1 MGDSRG
7 KAARPLVLLLLLVL
21 VCGRP
26 GGPVGATPT
35 THDEPYLVSSSS
47 SVPPPE
53 VTAKSYGGGK
63 SPKPTPTAIPEPELS
78 TQLDA
83 VQQQSSSSSSTVGAH
98 LNGTTVTATVASTEG
113 TTTAST
119 ATTTTTTAT
128 PATAM
133 TKRRMTNRDNKL
145 MSVLQARR
153 TALSRDRWRKEYHHP
168 SSSSALKARQQ
179 ASVAGNLVEDSSTPE
194 SNLIVPV
201 SSSSSSS
208 SSSSRIAPVDEF
220 LDTDESI
227 HGMYVVNPRTGKIAL
242 QQTGATIKLAKET
255 NNFIGIVP
263 APIGN
268 KSLEITKLTSAKG
281 AAPTSAAPITS
292 SPTTTLHT
300 GARSLYLE
308 TRGKRMRDRKTFPPL
323 STERSVEES
332 DLIPYQYF
340 GQKLLPAHHKAGLDA
355 RNQVINT
362 RRTHLNKLKEDALG
376 EMNDGIKP
384 STEKSKFWSNRYQS
398 RNVVALNN
406 YLRRGGSLP
415 LTTTTTTTTTAA
427 SITSTVYPST
437 IPYSSLQP
445 EGAPVHSDALTNSMI
460 ALSNLSD
467 GNDEDEKQVFSR
479 SANFTTPNR
488 TDPDTRSYEA
498 IPKSNTPT
506 TTNAIVKSSYVEP
519 VESSPLTTTELPSNH
534 KPLLDEYAGSPGALY
549 GSGLSSGISKL
560 IINYPD
566 DATPEDFYRPLSSF
580 ETHAQIVNLQ
590 EATEDPVPTTSVT
603 TFDEDYDTPRNLVSL
618 PDINQIFRNLS
629 TPTTTEMTTT
639 TTTTSTVQP
648 TTTSTM
654 APVPA
659 RSRLNTRV
667 YVPVSRSTT
676 TRTSTTPRTTT
687 TTTTT
692 TTSTTTEQPVEE
704 ETEPPTTILILTSKP
719 TTEGSFAS
727 TSSTEAPVTPA
738 VPSATPSVYVRTTTS
753 RHFRPSAP
761 PTVASPPKP
770 TRPTTTTSP
779 PEHRTVAIFTGLRP
793 SPPDTAPPP
802 NGTEAGFNPIL
813 SHIFPKLAGPV
824 LSTRTPPNLDLSLA
838 FTSPPPV
845 DHSSGTKKP
854 AVSFDGV
861 LLHHNSDVVIEM
873 RKMNTATF
881 VLAGLG
887 MLPIVIIVLYVLKAT
902 VFNRE
907 NKVSHDL
914 ERYIPDGQPP
924 ISPVVRLEQSD
935 TSSATDESI
944 MTEHDFNRGNLR
956 FKSLLG
962 EGNFGQVWKAE
973 ADDLAGHLGTTRIVA
988 VKTERSDNGHGD
1000 LKAEAEIMRKLGSHP
1015 NVVTLL
1021 GACLEQD
1028 PQLLIMEYAMRGRLL
1043 SLLRAARGAVNGLA
1057 PSVHNNRPPIM
1068 PLSPR
1073 RLTGFAHDIARG
1085 MEYISEKK
1093 IVHRDLAARNV
1104 LLDHNG
1110 ICKICDFGMSIDLE
1124 KVKSSHAQI
1133 RMPRSHQHSESRF
1146 KFDLSARSFG
1156 IGRHHSHGHDH
1167 ASHGRHGG
1175 GAGGG
1180 GSGGGHS
1187 NSHGHDTKSRPALPI
1202 RWMAPEA
1209 LQYHIFSR
1217 ETDVWAFGIVLW
1229 EIATLGCTPYPSLS
1243 GREVVRSVPNG
1254 ARPEVPADC
1263 RPELYDLMQR
1273 TWRKDPR
1280 QRPTFSEART
1290 CLARTLCQWQ
1300 LEDNDTS
1307 NTSEYL
1313 DVSGFSEDLEQ
1324 GMVYFNRR
1332 ISEFECEI

>member
-7 KAARPLVLLLLLVL
+7 RTARPLVLLLVLV
-21 VCGRP
+21 VCGRM
-26 GGPVGATPT
+26 GGSVAATT
-35 THDEPYLVSSSS
+35 SGEPY
-47 SVPPPE
+47 
-53 VTAKSYGGGK
+53 VTSPTIPAAVQKATAQELTVKIYGSDK
-63 SPKPTPTAIPEPELS
+63 ATKPTPTAIPESELS

-83 VQQQSSSSSSTVGAH
+83 LQRSNGAH
-98 LNGTTVTATVASTEG
+98 LNGTTVTTSVASTEG
-113 TTTAST
+113 TSTTTTTT
-119 ATTTTTTAT
+119 ATTTTTTT
-128 PATAM
+128 TVVPSTTI

-153 TALSRDRWRKEYHHP
+153 TALSRDRWRKEYIHHPP
-168 SSSSALKARQQ
+168 SSSSLKARQQ

-201 SSSSSSS
+201 SSSSSSV
-208 SSSSRIAPVDEF
+208 RVAAVDEF

-242 QQTGATIKLAKET
+242 QQTGSSIKLAKET
-255 NNFIGIVP
+255 NNFIGAVP
-263 APIGN
+263 AAGN
-268 KSLEITKLTSAKG
+268 KSLEITKLISTKG
-281 AAPTSAAPITS
+281 ATITIAPITS
-292 SPTTTLHT
+292 TIPTTLHA
-300 GARSLYLE
+300 GRSLYME
-308 TRGKRMRDRKTFPPL
+308 TRGKRLRDRKTFPQL

-340 GQKLLPAHHKAGLDA
+340 GQKLLPAHHKGLDA
-355 RNQVINT
+355 RNQVINS
-362 RRTHLNKLKEDALG
+362 RRTHLNKLKDPETLS
-376 EMNDGIKP
+376 EMNDANLPKS

-406 YLRRGGSLP
+406 YLRRGGSVP
-415 LTTTTTTTTTAA
+415 ITTTTTTTTT
-427 SITSTVYPST
+427 TPNPST
-437 IPYSSLQP
+437 TSYSPQ
-445 EGAPVHSDALTNSMI
+445 EAAPVHSDALTNSMI
-460 ALSNLSD
+460 ALSNLSE
-467 GNDEDEKQVFSR
+467 GNEEDEKQVFSR
-479 SANFTTPNR
+479 SANFTTPKR
-488 TDPDTRSYEA
+488 TDTGSRSGEIDPNYYLLSTSN
-498 IPKSNTPT
+498 PKS
-506 TTNAIVKSSYVEP
+506 EP
-519 VESSPLTTTELPSNH
+519 MDHGVPSPSTATELPNKS
-534 KPLLDEYAGSPGALY
+534 LVDEYAGPAGLY

-566 DATPEDFYRPLSSF
+566 DATPEDFYRPLNTF

-590 EATEDPVPTTSVT
+590 EATEDPVPSTSIPT
-603 TFDEDYDTPRNLVSL
+603 IDEDYDTPRNLVSL

-639 TTTTSTVQP
+639 STTQTTATST
-648 TTTSTM
+648 T
-654 APVPA
+654 AAAPA

-676 TRTSTTPRTTT
+676 IRTSTTPRTTT
-687 TTTTT
+687 TTTTSTTTTTT
-692 TTSTTTEQPVEE
+692 TTSTTTTEQPMEE
-704 ETEPPTTILILTSKP
+704 ETEPPTTVLILTSNP
-719 TTEGSFAS
+719 TTTESAIPS
-727 TSSTEAPVTPA
+727 TSSTTTTSTEAPATSI
-738 VPSATPSVYVRTTTS
+738 VPSATPSVPARTTTS

-770 TRPTTTTSP
+770 TRPTTNP

-793 SPPDTAPPP
+793 NPPDPTPI
-802 NGTEAGFNPIL
+802 NGTDAEPGFNPIL
-813 SHIFPKLAGPV
+813 SHIFPKLAGPI
-824 LSTRTPPNLDLSLA
+824 LSTRSPANLDYSLT

-887 MLPIVIIVLYVLKAT
+887 MLPIVIIVLYVIKAT

-1110 ICKICDFGMSIDLE
+1110 ICKICDFGMSVDLE

-1133 RMPRSHQHSESRF
+1133 RMPRNHHQSESRF

-1156 IGRHHSHGHDH
+1156 IGRHHNHGHDH
-1167 ASHGRHGG
+1167 SGTHGRHG
-1175 GAGGG
+1175 GGG

-1229 EIATLGCTPYPSLS
+1229 EIATLGCTPYPNLS

-1280 QRPTFSEART
+1280 QRPTFTEART

>member
-1 MGDSRG
+1 MGNNSRTSIG
-7 KAARPLVLLLLLVL
+7 PLLVL
-21 VCGRP
+21 VVCGA
-26 GGPVGATPT
+26 VVQWCSGATAVESHRTPVTVPDPAGEPT
-35 THDEPYLVSSSS
+35 RSTAGTTPTVGSERLSPSSSTSVDPIRQS
-47 SVPPPE
+47 SVADQPSPPPPVKGPATAP
-53 VTAKSYGGGK
+53 VTSVADQPLKNGRGK
-63 SPKPTPTAIPEPELS
+63 SGASVVVPEPE
-78 TQLDA
+78 QPDGR
-83 VQQQSSSSSSTVGAH
+83 GAGPH
-98 LNGTTVTATVASTEG
+98 LNGTSTTSTPGG
-113 TTTAST
+113 TST
-119 ATTTTTTAT
+119 AASETTTTAGPT
-128 PATAM
+128 TMGKA
-133 TKRRMTNRDNKL
+133 RRVTNRDNKL

-153 TALSRDRWRKEYHHP
+153 TALSRDRPWRKEYP
-168 SSSSALKARQQ
+168 SDVRHRRP
-179 ASVAGNLVEDSSTPE
+179 ASVPVSDPVAGNLVEDSSTPE
-194 SNLIVPV
+194 TANLIVPV
-201 SSSSSSS
+201 G
-208 SSSSRIAPVDEF
+208 RGMGGPDEF

-242 QQTGATIKLAKET
+242 QQTGASIKLAKET
-255 NNFIGIVP
+255 NNFIGPMP
-263 APIGN
+263 AP
-268 KSLEITKLTSAKG
+268 ETTKLSSAVKVVT
-281 AAPTSAAPITS
+281 PPTTTSAA
-292 SPTTTLHT
+292 
-300 GARSLYLE
+300 LYSGRVVGSGYGEL
-308 TRGKRMRDRKTFPPL
+308 RGKRLRDRKTFPQ
-323 STERSVEES
+323 STEKSVEDG

-340 GQKLLPAHHKAGLDA
+340 GQKLIPGPKGAPDA
-355 RNQVINT
+355 RNQVIHA
-362 RRTHLNKLKEDALG
+362 RRTQLSKLSRPAAEESVAA
-376 EMNDGIKP
+376 EMVIEVVPPKA
-384 STEKSKFWSNRYQS
+384 STEKSKFWSNRYQT
-398 RNVVALNN
+398 RNAVALNH
-406 YLRRGGSLP
+406 YLRRTTTS
-415 LTTTTTTTTTAA
+415 TTTTVGPRPDA
-427 SITSTVYPST
+427 S
-437 IPYSSLQP
+437 L
-445 EGAPVHSDALTNSMI
+445 VHSDVLANSML

-467 GNDEDEKQVFSR
+467 SEAEDEKQVFSR
-479 SANFTTPNR
+479 SANFTSTLNK
-488 TDPDTRSYEA
+488 TEPDSTTTVA
-498 IPKSNTPT
+498 TPT
-506 TTNAIVKSSYVEP
+506 TTIKLP
-519 VESSPLTTTELPSNH
+519 VASELPSNH
-534 KPLLDEYAGSPGALY
+534 KAESDEYPAHGYGPPSGS
-549 GSGLSSGISKL
+549 SGLVAGISKL

-566 DATPEDFYRPLSSF
+566 DATPEDLYRPQGSF

-590 EATEDPVPTTSVT
+590 EATEQTTTVAV
-603 TFDEDYDTPRNLVSL
+603 DEEDETARTLVSL

-639 TTTTSTVQP
+639 TTAGALPTTSTP
-648 TTTSTM
+648 S
-654 APVPA
+654 APP

-676 TRTSTTPRTTT
+676 TRSTVGPPRTTT
-687 TTTTT
+687 S
-692 TTSTTTEQPVEE
+692 STTVRD
-704 ETEPPTTILILTSKP
+704 ETEPPTTSVPNLTASPMATESSTSTSAEPP
-719 TTEGSFAS
+719 TTTGRY
-727 TSSTEAPVTPA
+727 T
-738 VPSATPSVYVRTTTS
+738 R
-753 RHFRPSAP
+753 
-761 PTVASPPKP
+761 PKP
-770 TRPTTTTSP
+770 TPRSSTSTTTT
-779 PEHRTVAIFTGLRP
+779 VAVFTGLRP
-793 SPPDTAPPP
+793 HPPDSAESNETAIE
-802 NGTEAGFNPIL
+802 TAAGFNPIL
-813 SHIFPKLAGPV
+813 SHIFPKLTLGA
-824 LSTRTPPNLDLSLA
+824 TPRPPPAEPELA
-838 FTSPPPV
+838 FTSPPPAP
-845 DHSSGTKKP
+845 DHSSGTRKP

-873 RKMNTATF
+873 RRMNTATF

-887 MLPIVIIVLYVLKAT
+887 MLPIVIIVLYVIKAT
-902 VFNRE
+902 LLARE

-944 MTEHDFNRGNLR
+944 MTEHDFSRGNLR

-1021 GACLEQD
+1021 GACLEQE

-1057 PSVHNNRPPIM
+1057 PSVHSNRPPIM

-1110 ICKICDFGMSIDLE
+1110 ICKICDFGMSVDLE
-1124 KVKSSHAQI
+1124 KAKSGHGQI
-1133 RMPRSHQHSESRF
+1133 RLPRHPNQSESRF
-1146 KFDLSARSFG
+1146 KFDLTARSFG
-1156 IGRHHSHGHDH
+1156 IGRPQHHGHHHDTH
-1167 ASHGRHGG
+1167 GGRHGG
-1175 GAGGG
+1175 
-1180 GSGGGHS
+1180 SGGHS
-1187 NSHGHDTKSRPALPI
+1187 GHSHGHDTKSRPALPI

-1229 EIATLGCTPYPSLS
+1229 EIATLGCTPYPNLS

-1254 ARPEVPADC
+1254 ARPEVPVDC

>member
-1 MGDSRG
+1 
-7 KAARPLVLLLLLVL
+7 
-21 VCGRP
+21 
-26 GGPVGATPT
+26 
-35 THDEPYLVSSSS
+35 
-47 SVPPPE
+47 
-53 VTAKSYGGGK
+53 
-63 SPKPTPTAIPEPELS
+63 
-78 TQLDA
+78 
-83 VQQQSSSSSSTVGAH
+83 
-98 LNGTTVTATVASTEG
+98 
-113 TTTAST
+113 
-119 ATTTTTTAT
+119 
-128 PATAM
+128 M

-153 TALSRDRWRKEYHHP
+153 TALSRDRWRKEYVHHP
-168 SSSSALKARQQ
+168 SSGTLKAAGRGQPVV
-179 ASVAGNLVEDSSTPE
+179 AGVAGNLVEDSSTPE
-194 SNLIVPV
+194 SNLIIPV
-201 SSSSSSS
+201 SSTT
-208 SSSSRIAPVDEF
+208 RFVPPGVADEF

-227 HGMYVVNPRTGKIAL
+227 HGMYVVNPGTGKIAI
-242 QQTGATIKLAKET
+242 QQTGASIKLAKET
-255 NNFIGIVP
+255 NNFIAVVP
-263 APIGN
+263 PPGN
-268 KSLEITKLTSAKG
+268 KSLETTKLTTTKG
-281 AAPTSAAPITS
+281 APLTST
-292 SPTTTLHT
+292 SPTTLHASI
-300 GARSLYLE
+300 ARGLYLDG
-308 TRGKRMRDRKTFPPL
+308 RGKRLRERKSFPPL

-332 DLIPYQYF
+332 DLIPYQFF
-340 GQKLLPAHHKAGLDA
+340 GQKLLPAHHKGLDAA

-362 RRTHLNKLKEDALG
+362 RRTHLNKLREDPLG
-376 EMNDGIKP
+376 EMGDAGLPKP

-398 RNVVALNN
+398 RNVNS
-406 YLRRGGSLP
+406 YLRRGGSIP
-415 LTTTTTTTTTAA
+415 TTTTTVTSTSSTSTTT
-427 SITSTVYPST
+427 
-437 IPYSSLQP
+437 YSPP
-445 EGAPVHSDALTNSMI
+445 EVPIVVQSQDALTNSML
-460 ALSNLSD
+460 AFSNLSD
-467 GNDEDEKQVFSR
+467 GTDEDEKQVFSR
-479 SANFTTPNR
+479 SANFT
-488 TDPDTRSYEA
+488 
-498 IPKSNTPT
+498 
-506 TTNAIVKSSYVEP
+506 
-519 VESSPLTTTELPSNH
+519 ESSRAEPEEQLRNEVPMETGVSSTERPDSP
-534 KPLLDEYAGSPGALY
+534 KPVSDEYSGPAGLY

-566 DATPEDFYRPLSSF
+566 DATPEELYRPY

-590 EATEDPVPTTSVT
+590 EATEPDPVVTTSVP
-603 TFDEDYDTPRNLVSL
+603 EEEEEQEEEYATPRNLVSL

-629 TPTTTEMTTT
+629 TPTTTESTTQT
-639 TTTTSTVQP
+639 MLPTSTTQ
-648 TTTSTM
+648 T
-654 APVPA
+654 APA

-676 TRTSTTPRTTT
+676 TRATTTTTSSTTT

-692 TTSTTTEQPVEE
+692 TTPEPSIEEDTEQP
-704 ETEPPTTILILTSKP
+704 TTVLILTSKP
-719 TTEGSFAS
+719 TTTERPT
-727 TSSTEAPVTPA
+727 TSRSTELPA
-738 VPSATPSVYVRTTTS
+738 TLPARTTTM
-753 RHFRPSAP
+753 RTFRPSAP

-770 TRPTTTTSP
+770 TRPTTNP
-779 PEHRTVAIFTGLRP
+779 PHPEHRTVAIFTGLRP
-793 SPPDTAPPP
+793 NPEPEPTPA
-802 NGTEAGFNPIL
+802 NGSALVPGFNPIL
-813 SHIFPKLAGPV
+813 SHIFPKLAGGSS
-824 LSTRTPPNLDLSLA
+824 LSTRSPPNLDLSLA

-873 RKMNTATF
+873 RKMNMATF

-887 MLPIVIIVLYVLKAT
+887 MLPIVIIVLYVIKAT

-907 NKVSHDL
+907 CKVSHDL

-944 MTEHDFNRGNLR
+944 MTEHDFNRSNLR

-1085 MEYISEKK
+1085 MEYIAEKK

-1110 ICKICDFGMSIDLE
+1110 ICKICDFGMSVDLE
-1124 KVKSSHAQI
+1124 KVKSTHAQI
-1133 RMPRSHQHSESRF
+1133 RLPVGRGNPSHHTSESRF

-1156 IGRHHSHGHDH
+1156 IGRHHSHHHHDGGT
-1167 ASHGRHGG
+1167 HGRGG
-1175 GAGGG
+1175 GDRG
-1180 GSGGGHS
+1180 GSGGHNGS
-1187 NSHGHDTKSRPALPI
+1187 SHGHDTKSRPALPI

-1229 EIATLGCTPYPSLS
+1229 EIATLGCTPYPNLS

-1263 RPELYDLMQR
+1263 RPELYELMQR

-1280 QRPTFSEART
+1280 QRPTFGEART

-1300 LEDNDTS
+1300 MEDNDTS

>member
-1 MGDSRG
+1 M
-7 KAARPLVLLLLLVL
+7 
-21 VCGRP
+21 
-26 GGPVGATPT
+26 
-35 THDEPYLVSSSS
+35 
-47 SVPPPE
+47 
-53 VTAKSYGGGK
+53 
-63 SPKPTPTAIPEPELS
+63 
-78 TQLDA
+78 
-83 VQQQSSSSSSTVGAH
+83 
-98 LNGTTVTATVASTEG
+98 
-113 TTTAST
+113 
-119 ATTTTTTAT
+119 
-128 PATAM
+128 
-133 TKRRMTNRDNKL
+133 
-145 MSVLQARR
+145 
-153 TALSRDRWRKEYHHP
+153 
-168 SSSSALKARQQ
+168 
-179 ASVAGNLVEDSSTPE
+179 
-194 SNLIVPV
+194 
-201 SSSSSSS
+201 
-208 SSSSRIAPVDEF
+208 
-220 LDTDESI
+220 
-227 HGMYVVNPRTGKIAL
+227 
-242 QQTGATIKLAKET
+242 
-255 NNFIGIVP
+255 
-263 APIGN
+263 
-268 KSLEITKLTSAKG
+268 
-281 AAPTSAAPITS
+281 
-292 SPTTTLHT
+292 
-300 GARSLYLE
+300 
-308 TRGKRMRDRKTFPPL
+308 
-323 STERSVEES
+323 
-332 DLIPYQYF
+332 
-340 GQKLLPAHHKAGLDA
+340 
-355 RNQVINT
+355 
-362 RRTHLNKLKEDALG
+362 
-376 EMNDGIKP
+376 
-384 STEKSKFWSNRYQS
+384 
-398 RNVVALNN
+398 
-406 YLRRGGSLP
+406 
-415 LTTTTTTTTTAA
+415 
-427 SITSTVYPST
+427 
-437 IPYSSLQP
+437 
-445 EGAPVHSDALTNSMI
+445 
-460 ALSNLSD
+460 
-467 GNDEDEKQVFSR
+467 
-479 SANFTTPNR
+479 
-488 TDPDTRSYEA
+488 
-498 IPKSNTPT
+498 
-506 TTNAIVKSSYVEP
+506 
-519 VESSPLTTTELPSNH
+519 TTTE
-534 KPLLDEYAGSPGALY
+534 
-549 GSGLSSGISKL
+549 SS
-560 IINYPD
+560 
-566 DATPEDFYRPLSSF
+566 A
-580 ETHAQIVNLQ
+580 
-590 EATEDPVPTTSVT
+590 
-603 TFDEDYDTPRNLVSL
+603 
-618 PDINQIFRNLS
+618 
-629 TPTTTEMTTT
+629 
-639 TTTTSTVQP
+639 
-648 TTTSTM
+648 
-654 APVPA
+654 
-659 RSRLNTRV
+659 
-667 YVPVSRSTT
+667 RSTT
-676 TRTSTTPRTTT
+676 D
-687 TTTTT
+687 
-692 TTSTTTEQPVEE
+692 
-704 ETEPPTTILILTSKP
+704 
-719 TTEGSFAS
+719 
-727 TSSTEAPVTPA
+727 TPA
-738 VPSATPSVYVRTTTS
+738 SSVVPSATPSIPARTTTA
-753 RHFRPSAP
+753 RNFQRPSAP
-761 PTVASPPKP
+761 PTVASPPRPTPSAKP
-770 TRPTTTTSP
+770 ITTTTTTSTTTTNP
-779 PEHRTVAIFTGLRP
+779 PERGTVSIFTGLRP
-793 SPPDTAPPP
+793 SPPELTQV
-802 NGTEAGFNPIL
+802 NGTGVDAGFNPIL
-813 SHIFPKLAGPV
+813 SHIFPKLTGPA
-824 LSTRTPPNLDLSLA
+824 LPTRVPPTNLDLSLA

-887 MLPIVIIVLYVLKAT
+887 MLPIVIIVLYVIKAT

-1073 RLTGFAHDIARG
+1073 RLAGFAHDIARG

-1124 KVKSSHAQI
+1124 KVKSTHAQI
-1133 RMPRSHQHSESRF
+1133 RLPRAPHAHTESRF

-1156 IGRHHSHGHDH
+1156 IGRHHGHE
-1167 ASHGRHGG
+1167 AGGTHGRHGDHG
-1175 GAGGG
+1175 
-1180 GSGGGHS
+1180 
-1187 NSHGHDTKSRPALPI
+1187 SHGHDTKSRPALPI

-1229 EIATLGCTPYPSLS
+1229 EIATLGCTPYPNLS

-1263 RPELYDLMQR
+1263 RPELYELMQR

-1280 QRPTFSEART
+1280 QRPTFTEARA

>member
-1 MGDSRG
+1 
-7 KAARPLVLLLLLVL
+7 
-21 VCGRP
+21 
-26 GGPVGATPT
+26 
-35 THDEPYLVSSSS
+35 
-47 SVPPPE
+47 
-53 VTAKSYGGGK
+53 
-63 SPKPTPTAIPEPELS
+63 
-78 TQLDA
+78 
-83 VQQQSSSSSSTVGAH
+83 
-98 LNGTTVTATVASTEG
+98 
-113 TTTAST
+113 
-119 ATTTTTTAT
+119 
-128 PATAM
+128 M
-133 TKRRMTNRDNKL
+133 TKRRVTNRDNKL

-153 TALSRDRWRKEYHHP
+153 TALSRRKEYIHHP
-168 SSSSALKARQQ
+168 SSSSSLKARQQ

-194 SNLIVPV
+194 SNLIVPGSLTSTSV
-201 SSSSSSS
+201 
-208 SSSSRIAPVDEF
+208 RIASVDEF

-242 QQTGATIKLAKET
+242 QQTGSSIKLAKET
-255 NNFIGIVP
+255 NNFIAAVP
-263 APIGN
+263 AAGN
-268 KSLEITKLTSAKG
+268 KSLEITKLISAKG
-281 AAPTSAAPITS
+281 ATITPITS
-292 SPTTTLHT
+292 TIPTTLHS
-300 GARSLYLE
+300 GRSLYLE
-308 TRGKRMRDRKTFPPL
+308 TRGKRLRDRKTFPPL

-332 DLIPYQYF
+332 DLIPYQFF
-340 GQKLLPAHHKAGLDA
+340 GQKLLPAHHKGLDA
-355 RNQVINT
+355 RNQVINS
-362 RRTHLNKLKEDALG
+362 RRTHLNKLKDDPLA
-376 EMNDGIKP
+376 EMNDASLPKP

-415 LTTTTTTTTTAA
+415 ITTTTTSTTTTL
-427 SITSTVYPST
+427 SPST
-437 IPYSSLQP
+437 TFYSPQ
-445 EGAPVHSDALTNSMI
+445 EAAPVHSDALTNSMI

-467 GNDEDEKQVFSR
+467 GNEEDEKQVFSR

-488 TDPDTRSYEA
+488 TDSAPRSGEIDPRAYL
-498 IPKSNTPT
+498 ISTSNPT
-506 TTNAIVKSSYVEP
+506 FESLDNGVPSLSTT
-519 VESSPLTTTELPSNH
+519 TTTEPPNKSLV
-534 KPLLDEYAGSPGALY
+534 DEYAGPAGLY

-566 DATPEDFYRPLSSF
+566 DATPEDFYRPLNTF

-590 EATEDPVPTTSVT
+590 EATEDPVPTTSVPAI
-603 TFDEDYDTPRNLVSL
+603 DEDYDTPRNLVSL

-639 TTTTSTVQP
+639 STTQTVATSTP
-648 TTTSTM
+648 
-654 APVPA
+654 AIAPA

-692 TTSTTTEQPVEE
+692 TTSTTTTTTSTTTTEQPVEE
-704 ETEPPTTILILTSKP
+704 ETEPPTTVLILTSNP
-719 TTEGSFAS
+719 TTTESS
-727 TSSTEAPVTPA
+727 IPPTSPSRPTSTEAPATSVVPSVTP
-738 VPSATPSVYVRTTTS
+738 SAPARTTTS

-761 PTVASPPKP
+761 PTVGSPPKP
-770 TRPTTTTSP
+770 TRPTTNP

-793 SPPDTAPPP
+793 NPPDPTPI
-802 NGTEAGFNPIL
+802 NGTDVEPGFNPIL
-813 SHIFPKLAGPV
+813 SHIFPKLAGPI
-824 LSTRTPPNLDLSLA
+824 LSTRSPANLDFSLT

-887 MLPIVIIVLYVLKAT
+887 MLPIVIIILYVIKAT

-944 MTEHDFNRGNLR
+944 MTEHDFNRSNLR

-1110 ICKICDFGMSIDLE
+1110 ICKICDFGMSVDLE

-1133 RMPRSHQHSESRF
+1133 RMPRNHHHSESRF

-1156 IGRHHSHGHDH
+1156 IGRHHNHGHDH
-1167 ASHGRHGG
+1167 SATHGRHG
-1175 GAGGG
+1175 GGG

-1229 EIATLGCTPYPSLS
+1229 EIATLGCTPYPNLS

>member
-7 KAARPLVLLLLLVL
+7 RARPLVLLLLLIV
-21 VCGRP
+21 
-26 GGPVGATPT
+26 GGVRVGGSEELASPASSTTTSSTP
-35 THDEPYLVSSSS
+35 EPTV
-47 SVPPPE
+47 
-53 VTAKSYGGGK
+53 KSYGGGK
-63 SPKPTPTAIPEPELS
+63 STTSTTTTTTKMASPTEAPESELS

-83 VQQQSSSSSSTVGAH
+83 GQRAPV
-98 LNGTTVTATVASTEG
+98 NGSVVTTTVASTTG
-113 TTTAST
+113 TSSSPMVSSSPTAPPTT
-119 ATTTTTTAT
+119 
-128 PATAM
+128 M
-133 TKRRMTNRDNKL
+133 VKRRMTNRDNKL

-168 SSSSALKARQQ
+168 SSSTLKALHRQQ

-201 SSSSSSS
+201 VSSSSSSS
-208 SSSSRIAPVDEF
+208 TGVSSGRVAPGADEF

-242 QQTGATIKLAKET
+242 QQTGSSIKLAKET
-255 NNFIGIVP
+255 NNFIAVVP
-263 APIGN
+263 PPGN

-281 AAPTSAAPITS
+281 LAAVGLMPS
-292 SPTTTLHT
+292 TTTTTTSTSPPSSAHPA
-300 GARSLYLE
+300 GRGLYLD
-308 TRGKRMRDRKTFPPL
+308 TRGKRLRDRKTFPAL

-340 GQKLLPAHHKAGLDA
+340 GQKLIPAHHKVLDA
-355 RNQVINT
+355 RNQVINA
-362 RRTHLNKLKEDALG
+362 RRTHLNKLKEDPLA
-376 EMNDGIKP
+376 EMGDGSLPKP

-398 RNVVALNN
+398 RNVVPHSG
-406 YLRRGGSLP
+406 YLRRGGSLTMTSSTSS
-415 LTTTTTTTTTAA
+415 TTTF
-427 SITSTVYPST
+427 SP
-437 IPYSSLQP
+437 P
-445 EGAPVHSDALTNSMI
+445 ESVPVHSDTLTNSMI

-467 GNDEDEKQVFSR
+467 GEDEKLVFSR
-479 SANFTTPNR
+479 SANFTDSHKTDVYAGRVNDATLSVPNPVQ
-488 TDPDTRSYEA
+488 TIA
-498 IPKSNTPT
+498 IAGP
-506 TTNAIVKSSYVEP
+506 AFVEP
-519 VESSPLTTTELPSNH
+519 VENEVPFSSSTTSTTTSTTEMSDH
-534 KPLLDEYAGSPGALY
+534 YRSVEDEYPSPIAGLY
-549 GSGLSSGISKL
+549 GPSSGLASGISKL

-566 DATPEDFYRPLSSF
+566 DATPEEFYPRPLNTF

-590 EATEDPVPTTSVT
+590 EATEDPTPATTSIPGPAE
-603 TFDEDYDTPRNLVSL
+603 EDFETPRNRVSL

-639 TTTTSTVQP
+639 TTATST
-648 TTTSTM
+648 T
-654 APVPA
+654 APAPA

-676 TRTSTTPRTTT
+676 TRTTTT

-692 TTSTTTEQPVEE
+692 TTSTELPIEE
-704 ETEPPTTILILTSKP
+704 ETEPPTTTVLILTSSP
-719 TTEGSFAS
+719 TTTQRVSS
-727 TSSTEAPVTPA
+727 TSSTTSTETPVSSMVPSVTPSTQAPARTTPARTYRPSTTLPMKPSTPIAPV
-738 VPSATPSVYVRTTTS
+738 
-753 RHFRPSAP
+753 
-761 PTVASPPKP
+761 
-770 TRPTTTTSP
+770 
-779 PEHRTVAIFTGLRP
+779 ELRTVAIFTGLRP
-793 SPPDTAPPP
+793 NPPESPAPPSV
-802 NGTEAGFNPIL
+802 NGTGMEPGFNPIL
-813 SHIFPKLAGPV
+813 SHIFPKLAGPM
-824 LSTRTPPNLDLSLA
+824 LSTRSPVNLDFSLA
-838 FTSPPPV
+838 FTSPPPA

-887 MLPIVIIVLYVLKAT
+887 MLPIVIIVLYVIKAT

-907 NKVSHDL
+907 HKVSHDL

-944 MTEHDFNRGNLR
+944 MTEHDFNRSNLR

-1110 ICKICDFGMSIDLE
+1110 ICKICDFGMSVDLE

-1133 RMPRSHQHSESRF
+1133 RMPRSHHSESRF

-1156 IGRHHSHGHDH
+1156 IGRHQHHGHEGH
-1167 ASHGRHGG
+1167 GGRH
-1175 GAGGG
+1175 GG

-1187 NSHGHDTKSRPALPI
+1187 SSHGHDTKSRPALPI

-1229 EIATLGCTPYPSLS
+1229 EIATLGCTPYPNLS

-1254 ARPEVPADC
+1254 SRPEVPADC
-1263 RPELYDLMQR
+1263 RPELYELMQR
-1273 TWRKDPR
+1273 TWRQDPR

>member
-1 MGDSRG
+1 
-7 KAARPLVLLLLLVL
+7 
-21 VCGRP
+21 
-26 GGPVGATPT
+26 
-35 THDEPYLVSSSS
+35 
-47 SVPPPE
+47 
-53 VTAKSYGGGK
+53 
-63 SPKPTPTAIPEPELS
+63 
-78 TQLDA
+78 
-83 VQQQSSSSSSTVGAH
+83 
-98 LNGTTVTATVASTEG
+98 
-113 TTTAST
+113 
-119 ATTTTTTAT
+119 
-128 PATAM
+128 M

-153 TALSRDRWRKEYHHP
+153 TALSRDRWRKEYVHHP
-168 SSSSALKARQQ
+168 SSATLKAVGRAGQQ
-179 ASVAGNLVEDSSTPE
+179 APSVAGNLVEDSSTPE
-194 SNLIVPV
+194 SNLIIPV
-201 SSSSSSS
+201 SSVSQASIVG
-208 SSSSRIAPVDEF
+208 RLGPAGVVDEF

-227 HGMYVVNPRTGKIAL
+227 HGMYVVNPRTGKIAI
-242 QQTGATIKLAKET
+242 QQTGANIKLAKET
-255 NNFIGIVP
+255 NNFIAAVP
-263 APIGN
+263 PPGN
-268 KSLEITKLTSAKG
+268 KSLETTKLTTTKG
-281 AAPTSAAPITS
+281 VATVT
-292 SPTTTLHT
+292 SPTTLHAS
-300 GARSLYLE
+300 ARGLYLE
-308 TRGKRMRDRKTFPPL
+308 TRGKRMRDRKTFPQL

-332 DLIPYQYF
+332 DLIPYQFF
-340 GQKLLPAHHKAGLDA
+340 GQKLLPAHHKSLDA
-355 RNQVINT
+355 TRNQVINT
-362 RRTHLNKLKEDALG
+362 RRTHLNKLKEDPLG
-376 EMNDGIKP
+376 EMGDAGLPKP

-398 RNVVALNN
+398 RNVNG
-406 YLRRGGSLP
+406 YLRRGGPLP
-415 LTTTTTTTTTAA
+415 TTTA
-427 SITSTVYPST
+427 TSTST
-437 IPYSSLQP
+437 TTYSPPDVPIAVQSQ
-445 EGAPVHSDALTNSMI
+445 DALTNSMI

-467 GNDEDEKQVFSR
+467 GSDEDGKQVFSR
-479 SANFTTPNR
+479 SANFTESSGTQPEEPLGNEV
-488 TDPDTRSYEA
+488 PVQ
-498 IPKSNTPT
+498 T
-506 TTNAIVKSSYVEP
+506 TTS
-519 VESSPLTTTELPSNH
+519 TELPNNH
-534 KPLLDEYAGSPGALY
+534 KSVSDEYSGPAGLY

-566 DATPEDFYRPLSSF
+566 DATPEELYRPY

-590 EATEDPVPTTSVT
+590 EATEQEPMPTTAVPVV
-603 TFDEDYDTPRNLVSL
+603 EEEYETPRNLVSL

-639 TTTTSTVQP
+639 ESTTQTMPTSTTQ
-648 TTTSTM
+648 
-654 APVPA
+654 PVPA

-676 TRTSTTPRTTT
+676 TRATTTATPRTTT
-687 TTTTT
+687 TTSTTS
-692 TTSTTTEQPVEE
+692 TTSTTTTTEPPRVEE
-704 ETEPPTTILILTSKP
+704 ETEPPTTMLILTSKP
-719 TTEGSFAS
+719 TTTERPTS
-727 TSSTEAPVTPA
+727 TSTEAPTTP
-738 VPSATPSVYVRTTTS
+738 VPSSAPVRTTTT
-753 RHFRPSAP
+753 RTFRPSAP
-761 PTVASPPKP
+761 PTVGSPPKP
-770 TRPTTTTSP
+770 TRPTTSP
-779 PEHRTVAIFTGLRP
+779 PHPEQRTVAIFTGLRP
-793 SPPDTAPPP
+793 NPPDPTPP
-802 NGTEAGFNPIL
+802 NATGVEPGFNPIL
-813 SHIFPKLAGPV
+813 SHIFPKLAGSPI
-824 LSTRTPPNLDLSLA
+824 LSTRAPLNLDFPLT
-838 FTSPPPV
+838 FTSPPPA

-887 MLPIVIIVLYVLKAT
+887 MLPIVIIVLYVIKAT

-907 NKVSHDL
+907 HKVSHDL

-944 MTEHDFNRGNLR
+944 MTEHDFNRSNLR

-1085 MEYISEKK
+1085 MEYIAEKK

-1110 ICKICDFGMSIDLE
+1110 ICKICDFGMSVDLE
-1124 KVKSSHAQI
+1124 KVKSTHAQI
-1133 RMPRSHQHSESRF
+1133 RLPAAARGNHHHGESRF

-1156 IGRHHSHGHDH
+1156 IGRHHHNHSHHHDGGT
-1167 ASHGRHGG
+1167 HGRGG
-1175 GAGGG
+1175 GGGGGG
-1180 GSGGGHS
+1180 GSGGHS

-1229 EIATLGCTPYPSLS
+1229 EIATLGCTPYPNLS

-1263 RPELYDLMQR
+1263 RPELYELMQR

-1300 LEDNDTS
+1300 MEDNDTS

>member
-1 MGDSRG
+1 MNRR
-7 KAARPLVLLLLLVL
+7 A
-21 VCGRP
+21 
-26 GGPVGATPT
+26 
-35 THDEPYLVSSSS
+35 
-47 SVPPPE
+47 
-53 VTAKSYGGGK
+53 
-63 SPKPTPTAIPEPELS
+63 
-78 TQLDA
+78 
-83 VQQQSSSSSSTVGAH
+83 TVG
-98 LNGTTVTATVASTEG
+98 GTTVTATTEG
-113 TTTAST
+113 WTSTST
-119 ATTTTTTAT
+119 ATTTTTTT

-153 TALSRDRWRKEYHHP
+153 TALSRDRWRKEYGHHHP
-168 SSSSALKARQQ
+168 SSSALKAARQQ

-208 SSSSRIAPVDEF
+208 SSSSGRIATVDEF

-227 HGMYVVNPRTGKIAL
+227 HGMYVVNPRTGKIAI
-242 QQTGATIKLAKET
+242 QQTGSSIKLAKET
-255 NNFIGIVP
+255 NNFIGV
-263 APIGN
+263 APPPVGN

-281 AAPTSAAPITS
+281 AATIAAGLPITS
-292 SPTTTLHT
+292 TTIPTTLHT

-340 GQKLLPAHHKAGLDA
+340 GQKLLPAHHKGLDA

-362 RRTHLNKLKEDALG
+362 RRTHLNKLKEDTLG
-376 EMNDGIKP
+376 EMNDSTKP

-406 YLRRGGSLP
+406 YLRRGGSIP
-415 LTTTTTTTTTAA
+415 LTTSTTTTSSATPTT
-427 SITSTVYPST
+427 YPST
-437 IPYSSLQP
+437 IVYSSSP
-445 EGAPVHSDALTNSMI
+445 ELAPVHSDALTNSMI
-460 ALSNLSD
+460 AFSNLSD
-467 GNDEDEKQVFSR
+467 GNEEDEKQVFSR

-506 TTNAIVKSSYVEP
+506 TTNSIGKSAYVEP
-519 VESSPLTTTELPSNH
+519 LENGVPLLLSTTTELPINH
-534 KPLLDEYAGSPGALY
+534 KSLLDEYVGSPGGLY
-549 GSGLSSGISKL
+549 GSGLSSGISRL

-566 DATPEDFYRPLSSF
+566 DATPEDFYRPLNTF

-590 EATEDPVPTTSVT
+590 EATEDPVPTTSVPAI
-603 TFDEDYDTPRNLVSL
+603 DEDYDTPRNLVSL
-618 PDINQIFRNLS
+618 PDINQIFQNIS

-639 TTTTSTVQP
+639 STTRPSTTSTL
-648 TTTSTM
+648 
-654 APVPA
+654 APAPA

-676 TRTSTTPRTTT
+676 IRTSTTPRTTT
-687 TTTTT
+687 TTSTTT
-692 TTSTTTEQPVEE
+692 TTTTTTTEQPEEE
-704 ETEPPTTILILTSKP
+704 ETEPPTTILILTYTP
-719 TTEGSFAS
+719 TTTEDSITSTHAPR
-727 TSSTEAPVTPA
+727 TSSTEAPATP
-738 VPSATPSVYVRTTTS
+738 VVHSATPSVPARTTTT
-753 RHFRPSAP
+753 RHYRPSAP
-761 PTVASPPKP
+761 PTIASPPKP
-770 TRPTTTTSP
+770 TRPTTTSP
-779 PEHRTVAIFTGLRP
+779 PEQRTVAIFTGLRP
-793 SPPDTAPPP
+793 SPPDTAPP
-802 NGTEAGFNPIL
+802 NGTEVEAGFNPIL

-824 LSTRTPPNLDLSLA
+824 LSTRSPGNQDLSLT

-887 MLPIVIIVLYVLKAT
+887 MLPIVIIVLYVIKAT

-1133 RMPRSHQHSESRF
+1133 RMPRSHQQTESRF

-1156 IGRHHSHGHDH
+1156 IGRHHNHGHDH
-1167 ASHGRHGG
+1167 TSATHGRHGG
-1175 GAGGG
+1175 G
-1180 GSGGGHS
+1180 GSGGAHS

-1254 ARPEVPADC
+1254 ARPEIPADC
-1263 RPELYDLMQR
+1263 RPELYELMQR